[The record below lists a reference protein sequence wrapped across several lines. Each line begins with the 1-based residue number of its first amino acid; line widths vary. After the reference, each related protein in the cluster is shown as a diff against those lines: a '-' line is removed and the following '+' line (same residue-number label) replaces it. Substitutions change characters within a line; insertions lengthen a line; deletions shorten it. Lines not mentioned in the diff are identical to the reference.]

1 MSIKISKI
9 LILVMVAALAIG
21 FNGCKGKEKVSKK
34 KAKAQ
39 YEAMVNTAKQ
49 DLQSIVDGTSAMT
62 LTQKENRVTEIKA
75 QNIDDNEIQSLI
87 QQAEEKLAAER
98 SALVAK
104 ELEQKKKAEEGA
116 KTSSP
121 ATAATLNG
129 YFNSISKAK
138 NLNEA
143 NMLINEAIKMFS
155 SPDAPVLIIISKTAD
170 GVDYDRPTTIKNY
183 LNYLKDTKNNINTVD
198 KIATDANGKI
208 KELELIK
215 NL

>member
-1 MSIKISKI
+1 
-9 LILVMVAALAIG
+9 MVAVITIG

-39 YEAMVNTAKQ
+39 YEAMVNTAKD
-49 DLQSIVDGTSAMT
+49 DLRSIVDGTSALT
-62 LTQKENRVTEIKA
+62 LTQKENRVAEIKS
-75 QNIDDNEIQSLI
+75 QNIDDTEVQDLI
-87 QQAEEKLAAER
+87 VQAEAKLAAER

-104 ELEQKKKAEEGA
+104 ELENKKKTEGETPT
-116 KTSSP
+116 TSPS
-121 ATAATLNG
+121 TASTLNG

-143 NMLINEAIKMFS
+143 NMLINEALKMFS
-155 SPDAPVLIIISKTAD
+155 SPDAPVLIIISKTVD

-183 LNYLKDTKNNINTVD
+183 LNYLKDTKNNINTVE
-198 KIATDANGKI
+198 KISTDANGKI

>member
-1 MSIKISKI
+1 MSSTISKI
-9 LILVMVAALAIG
+9 LILVLVASVAIG

-49 DLQSIVDGTSAMT
+49 DLQSIIDGTSTMT
-62 LTQKENRVTEIKA
+62 LSQKETRVAEIKA
-75 QNIDDNEIQSLI
+75 QNIDDNEIQGLI

-104 ELEQKKKAEEGA
+104 ELEQKKKAEGETGGA
-116 KTSSP
+116 SPSTS
-121 ATAATLNG
+121 ATLNG

-143 NMLINEAIKMFS
+143 NMLINEALKMFS

-183 LNYLKDTKNNINTVD
+183 LNYLKDTKNNINSVE
-198 KIATDANGKI
+198 KITTDVNGKI